1 MSETVSRIHQTTDTG
16 AGPIRTTQEVEDPVG
31 EREHSK
37 NVAARVIHYLTSAL
51 LVLLALRFAFALLGA
66 NPDNGLASF
75 IYAVTQPLVAPF
87 FSLFSYN
94 YTDGVR
100 RFESFTLVAMGIYAI
115 LGYGLARLVALTKR
129 R

>member
-1 MSETVSRIHQTTDTG
+1 MSEVVSRIHETTDTG
-16 AGPIRTTQEVEDPVG
+16 AGAVRTTREVEDPVG

-37 NVAARVIHYLTSAL
+37 SVATRIVHYLTSAL
-51 LVLLALRFAFALLGA
+51 LALLALRFIFALLGA

-75 IYAVTQPLVAPF
+75 IYTLTQPLVSPF
-87 FSLFSYN
+87 FNLFSYN

-100 RFESFTLVAMGIYAI
+100 RFESFTLVAMAIYA
-115 LGYGLARLVALTKR
+115 LVGYGIARLMSLTR